1 MFLAIIAIFIPA
13 RTHSLFKY
21 MLINQI
27 NCTVFNQSRNNS
39 AMLNVNPKITQGKV
53 TYLRGNMKIKYPSFK
68 KFAMSQFLHLHS
80 QGVLKSNLT
89 IKI

>member
-1 MFLAIIAIFIPA
+1 
-13 RTHSLFKY
+13 
-21 MLINQI
+21 
-27 NCTVFNQSRNNS
+27 
-39 AMLNVNPKITQGKV
+39 MLNVNPKITQGKV